1 MSQIVSTA
9 HLTPDQKALFQR
21 LTRAPKIAWV
31 TVAMCAALAIG
42 VTGSDVLAVS
52 GVIPLWVG
60 LITNSVIGYLAFSV
74 VHDAIHRSISSNIA
88 FNDWVG
94 RIAVLLVVP
103 YVNLGLFRWA
113 HIQHHRFASGAKD
126 PDLVFQG
133 PWWQLPLRWAFIDA
147 LYFVHVIKKGD
158 QVSLPFF
165 RKTLYATLL
174 VALIVALLTVA
185 GYGLEVLLLWFLP
198 ARLVQ
203 MALGFSFFW
212 LPHAPH
218 DTPQETNF
226 TRATTIREGH
236 EWLLDPLLQYQNYHL
251 IHHLYPATPFYNNGK
266 VWRLLESELRRHD
279 LAIQK
284 GFRIRPEIH
293 LAGSTRP
300 SAATATGTAA
310 KAV

>member
-1 MSQIVSTA
+1 MSPPISIA
-9 HLTPDQKALFQR
+9 HLSTEEKALFQS
-21 LTRAPKIAWV
+21 LTRAPKLAWV
-31 TVAMCAALAIG
+31 TVSMCLALAVG
-42 VTGSDVLAVS
+42 VIGSDVLAVA
-52 GVIPLWVG
+52 GLIPLWAG
-60 LITNSVIGYLAFSV
+60 LLANSVIGYLAFSV
-74 VHDAIHRSISSNIA
+74 VHDSIHRSISSDIDL
-88 FNDWVG
+88 NDWVG

-113 HIQHHRFASGAKD
+113 HIQHHRFASGPRD

-147 LYFVHVIKKGD
+147 LYLVHVTRNGD
-158 QVSLPFF
+158 KISKPFF
-165 RKTLYATLL
+165 RKTLYATGVVAAVIAVL
-174 VALIVALLTVA
+174 VAA
-185 GYGLEVLLLWFLP
+185 GYGLEVLMLWFLP
-198 ARLVQ
+198 SRFIQ

-236 EWLLDPLLQYQNYHL
+236 EWLFDPLLQYQNYHL
-251 IHHLYPATPFYNNGK
+251 IHHLYPATPFFNNGK
-266 VWRLLESELRRHD
+266 VWRLLESTLRQHD

-293 LAGSTRP
+293 LAARRSP
-300 SAATATGTAA
+300 HQE
-310 KAV
+310 